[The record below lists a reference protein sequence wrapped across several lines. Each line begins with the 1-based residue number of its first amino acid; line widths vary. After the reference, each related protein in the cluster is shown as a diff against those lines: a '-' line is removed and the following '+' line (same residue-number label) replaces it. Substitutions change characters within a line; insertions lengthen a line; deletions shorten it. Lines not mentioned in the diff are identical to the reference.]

1 MRLTFLTLTLLLF
14 SSIGLTQDTIQ
25 TSDYLRKGDKV
36 FYNDSLFTGIAIK
49 KAANGQIINEEHYE
63 NGIAHGTWREWYD
76 TGEKK
81 FIGAFKNGIN
91 DGVWIQWKR
100 DGTVQRKLT
109 FKNGQL
115 VPNEEE

>member
-1 MRLTFLTLTLLLF
+1 MRLTLLILSLF
-14 SSIGLTQDTIQ
+14 AFSTIGLAQDTIQ

-36 FYNDSLFTGIAIK
+36 FYNDSLYTGIAIK
-49 KAANGQIINEEHYE
+49 KADNGQVINEEHYE

-91 DGVWIQWKR
+91 DGVWTQWYR
-100 DGTVQRKLT
+100 DGKVQRKLT

>member
-1 MRLTFLTLTLLLF
+1 MRLTIFTLTLLLF
-14 SSIGLTQDTIQ
+14 STVGFAQDTIQ

-36 FYNDSLFTGIAIK
+36 FYNDSLFTGIAVE
-49 KAANGQIINEEHYE
+49 KADNGQVINEEHYK
-63 NGIAHGTWREWYD
+63 NGIANGTWREWYD

-91 DGVWIQWKR
+91 DGVWTQWYR
-100 DGTVQRKLT
+100 DGKVQRKLT